1 MDKLKRL
8 GVRGIILT
16 YARETV
22 FDHKTNKAQPQGHIL
37 NEQSVAAD
45 YCPNIEAWRK
55 GTHET
60 IDLISEG
67 DYLALKY
74 GSSVL
79 LHLNTD

>member
-8 GVRGIILT
+8 GIRGIILT